1 MKLGILTAIAAASL
15 TSTAALAM
23 TDVEEYG
30 CAVMAADRHG
40 AAAMPDYSVLERSR
54 AEGRMTL
61 GISADF
67 TIAGIMC
74 RRNTIIPA
82 EHDFEVP
89 LAGLPLYIS
98 TDGADGSRI
107 VVLTIEDDQ
116 FVVRIME
123 GELTG
128 SEREQ
133 VASRIE
139 TYYAAL
145 DDES

>member
-1 MKLGILTAIAAASL
+1 MKSGILTAIAAASL
-15 TSTAALAM
+15 TSTAALAF

-30 CAVMAADRHG
+30 CVAMSADRQG
-40 AAAMPDYSVLERSR
+40 AAAMPGYSVLERSR
-54 AEGRMTL
+54 AEGRMTVS
-61 GISADF
+61 ISADF
-67 TIAGIMC
+67 AVAGIMC

-123 GELTG
+123 GELTA

-145 DDES
+145 EDES

>member
-1 MKLGILTAIAAASL
+1 MKSGILTAIAAASL
-15 TSTAALAM
+15 TGAAAFAF

-30 CAVMAADRHG
+30 CVAMSADRQG
-40 AAAMPDYSVLERSR
+40 AAAMPGYSVLERSR
-54 AEGRMTL
+54 AEGRMTVS
-61 GISADF
+61 ISADF
-67 TIAGIMC
+67 AIAGIMC

-82 EHDFEVP
+82 EQDFEVP

-123 GELTG
+123 GELTA

-145 DDES
+145 EDES